1 MTVLL
6 VVALVVTAACGDQN
20 EDESGSATPD
30 VASTATTASQG
41 DEVQPAEVALER
53 FLLKDGEEPGFE
65 RLGAAR
71 TETGVE
77 AFVLGGDVPDDD
89 AQRLRRAGF
98 VAFMYQPV
106 GVEGGNAGVANVH
119 LFETAQGARDWLK
132 WETREAGIHRQI
144 PDTRI
149 DRFTVSGVPEAR
161 GWTGTDLHGNRIGTV
176 SWVQGRCMLVIA
188 NEGEGDFVKPLSTG
202 ATAIYERT
210 GESARHEQAA
220 SRPPSRPTVPMAK
233 ATAPRG
239 GPSRQRVTTSCT
251 PLRVGTRAGAVNT
264 PHSAQR
270 HRLGAP
276 WRFSQM

>member
-1 MTVLL
+1 MVRAALTVLL

-41 DEVQPAEVALER
+41 DEVQPAEVDLER

-65 RLGAAR
+65 RLGPAR

-89 AQRLRRAGF
+89 AQRLRHAGF

-149 DRFTVSGVPEAR
+149 DRFTVSGIPEAR

-188 NEGEGDFVKPLSTG
+188 NEGKGDFVKPLSTG

-210 GESARHEQAA
+210 GGECPA
-220 SRPPSRPTVPMAK
+220 
-233 ATAPRG
+233 
-239 GPSRQRVTTSCT
+239 
-251 PLRVGTRAGAVNT
+251 
-264 PHSAQR
+264 
-270 HRLGAP
+270 
-276 WRFSQM
+276 